1 MFAVDCPR
9 QQRRVLLS
17 TADILS
23 LTPAPG
29 GGFVIGYRC
38 SCGYEG
44 QWPPSECEEK
54 WNDRMAG

>member
-1 MFAVDCPR
+1 VFAVDCPR
-9 QQRRVLLS
+9 HQRRVLLS

-23 LTPAPG
+23 LAPAPG

-44 QWPPSECEEK
+44 EWSPSDCEEQ
-54 WNDRMAG
+54 WNERMAG